1 MNLYF
6 YLQGLVAR
14 AKETFLTLMLLSCV
28 IMGMMY
34 ILAALIDWD
43 ERSLD
48 RLISEFSLFLKK
60 ENYWLLMHF
69 TLVLHLKNKHC
80 TCRCLLLFAFLV
92 LLRLVSRSTHV
103 AIMYSIGFC
112 QIVWHR
118 WRLSDKTQLD
128 KKFRWRILLG

>member
-1 MNLYF
+1 MYF

-60 ENYWLLMHF
+60 KLLITNAFHF
-69 TLVLHLKNKHC
+69 SLT
-80 TCRCLLLFAFLV
+80 F
-92 LLRLVSRSTHV
+92 
-103 AIMYSIGFC
+103 
-112 QIVWHR
+112 
-118 WRLSDKTQLD
+118 
-128 KKFRWRILLG
+128 KK